1 MKKLTYILFTCML
14 STTMIAQTT
23 VIWDG
28 EDQTENSRGGCWDD
42 CTPEVVNN
50 PDKESINTSDK
61 CLKFTM
67 TNNNNKTMK
76 MPFKN
81 WISPSLVGRQRLTM
95 MVKKSG
101 NCNIHIELTDESSS
115 WQHVATWYS
124 GNNSW
129 QKLVFDFSGNGAIEH
144 PKVLAISQTDNVDGS
159 TEVYIDNVAIE
170 EPYVNGTPI
179 NNISFAS
186 LSGHL
191 TLTGAWAK
199 GSCSNINNM
208 SNWQSVSYDD
218 FDLLASKLTA
228 NVTSVDM
235 RGAST
240 IGAYNVFAAANP
252 NIIIYA
258 NERFANNN
266 LEDAFNT
273 ENYIATP
280 EYGGMPTFFT
290 PPTGYVGDPMPYY
303 DNHAL
308 EFKIAY
314 LQDFRPNPASFHP
327 FYMVTSENLSS
338 YSYKGEIIPCG
349 DVNTQ
354 EQSLG
359 TGSIFYDETKG
370 KYYAFYTGHQGNFQ
384 SLNLNQE
391 ELFKATSDDGIHW
404 TKQGYVLK
412 APSGY
417 DPHQFRDPHIFKEDG
432 IYHMIVT
439 CMKRIDNRNYPAIGH
454 FTATD
459 IDAINTSNDVNAQ
472 HGGWTELEP
481 LLVDMDRADN
491 YDLYE
496 CPDMF
501 HIGDRWYLVYSDQYK
516 HQVKY
521 KYREHLYNTPGDN
534 WQDAGNEGL
543 LLDGY
548 DFSYYAGKTAFDG
561 VDRYIFGWCSTTEG
575 KSNVSNMDWAGSLI
589 VHKLYREDANSG
601 KLAVTVPHTFDAK
614 FSTRTGLPLIRQE
627 GTVSKNGKVYTLNG
641 ARLHFSRLKRA
652 NKINISFTPKTANAV
667 FGFSLRENSSNDDP
681 RFSFRL
687 NTATNQLYFNKD
699 FKTGSTYSGTQ
710 EISAVDLPAPV
721 DGKYNLRIYQEQS
734 ICVVY
739 VNDQVALTSRI
750 YNISRNPWSIFCES
764 GTVEVEEPNTWSY

>member
-280 EYGGMPTFFT
+280 EYGGMPTYFT
-290 PPTGYVGDPMPYY
+290 PQTGYVGDVMPYY
-303 DNHAL
+303 DTQAG
-308 EFKIAY
+308 EFKVLYLKDRIATS
-314 LQDFRPNPASFHP
+314 AGTFHP
-327 FYMVTSENLSS
+327 IHMVRSSDLSS
-338 YSYKGEIIPCG
+338 FVEGTEILSCG
-349 DVNTQ
+349 DDNSQ
-354 EQSLG
+354 EAHLG
-359 TGSIFYDETKG
+359 TGCMLYDEPKG
-370 KYYAFYTGHQGNFQ
+370 KYYAFYTAERGNGDY
-384 SLNLNQE
+384 SDDKRKQE
-391 ELFKATSDDGIHW
+391 IFKATSTDGLNW
-404 TKQGYVLK
+404 TKEGFVMK
-412 APSGY
+412 APAGY
-417 DPHQFRDPHIFKEDG
+417 DQHEFRDPQIYKEGDT
-432 IYHMIVT
+432 YHMLISA
-439 CMKRIDNRNYPAIGH
+439 MKWNGSANNPVVAHY
-454 FTATD
+454 
-459 IDAINTSNDVNAQ
+459 TSNDLD
-472 HGGWTELEP
+472 GSWTLQEP
-481 LLVDMDRADN
+481 LYTLTDRTSGAEMM
-491 YDLYE
+491 E
-496 CPDMF
+496 CPDLIK
-501 HIGDRWYLVYSDQYK
+501 IGSKYYIIYSDQKDKVVRY
-516 HQVKY
+516 VY
-521 KYREHLYNTPGDN
+521 SSSLTGSYTYGGE
-534 WQDAGNEGL
+534 
-543 LLDGY
+543 LDGNNW
-548 DFSYYAGKTAFDG
+548 SLYAAKTAHYTD
-561 VDRYIFGWCSTTEG
+561 DTYDDYYLFGWCTTTKENG
-575 KSNVSNMDWAGSLI
+575 NSDDWAGSLI
-589 VHKLYREDANSG
+589 THKLYADENG
-601 KLAVTVPHTFDAK
+601 KLSLTVPHK
-614 FSTRTGLPLIRQE
+614 FEEKFATRADLPKLSQTGS
-627 GTVSKNGKVYTLNG
+627 VSLSGRKYSLEAGGRVQF
-641 ARLHFSRLKRA
+641 ARLKRA
-652 NKINISFTPKTANAV
+652 NRLEINFKANSNTNEV
-667 FGFSLRENSSNDDP
+667 FGFSVRDYSDGNNT
-681 RFSFRL
+681 RYSFRL
-687 NTATNQLYFNKD
+687 NLANQKLYLNKD
-699 FKTGSTYSGTQ
+699 VNGGGVT
-710 EISAVDLPAPV
+710 EISQIALPRTS
-721 DGKYNLRIYQEQS
+721 DGVYNLKVFHEQS
-734 ICVVY
+734 IIVVY
-739 VNDQVALTSRI
+739 VNDKIAFTNRI
-750 YNISRNPWSIFCES
+750 YNMARNPWSIFCENGS
-764 GTVEVEEPNTWSY
+764 VEVEEPKAWSY